1 MGSHNHKVLC
11 WAYCFLCCML
21 YVAGHESYHVFRCQ
35 PCILSTPTTHSTLH
49 SVMTRHCLHYLSV
62 LRSLAHWFDLNV
74 LSMNPDKTDAIV
86 VACTNA
92 RQRADSTTS
101 RLQVDLQTVDI
112 KLAASVR
119 SLGATIDSALSF
131 NEHVEGICKSSY
143 RLRALCHIH
152 RNHINED
159 TANNIACSVIH
170 GRLDYCNSVLC
181 GTSSV
186 NLNKLQRVQN
196 SFARIVRRTKRSEHI
211 TPIPAELHWL
221 PVKYRIDHAYAR

>member
-1 MGSHNHKVLC
+1 
-11 WAYCFLCCML
+11 
-21 YVAGHESYHVFRCQ
+21 
-35 PCILSTPTTHSTLH
+35 
-49 SVMTRHCLHYLSV
+49 
-62 LRSLAHWFDLNV
+62 
-74 LSMNPDKTDAIV
+74 MNRDKTDAIV
-86 VACTNA
+86 IACTNA

-143 RLRALCHIH
+143 RLRALRHIH
-152 RNHINED
+152 WNHINED

-181 GTSSV
+181 MRHV
-186 NLNKLQRVQN
+186 VC
-196 SFARIVRRTKRSEHI
+196 
-211 TPIPAELHWL
+211 
-221 PVKYRIDHAYAR
+221 